1 MEKITARIAVS
12 ELARKVQVEHL
23 GGGAVE
29 IPNGVAV
36 AKFASAAPLPG
47 WPGEGGSLGFLGRFT
62 ESRKGF
68 PILRTAFVTL
78 ARERPGLRL
87 LVAGPGDRD
96 DLYDEIPA
104 DLHDRV
110 EFLGLVSEAD
120 KARMLRSV
128 DVYVAPNTGG
138 ESFGMVL
145 TEAMAAGAAIA
156 ASDLDAFRRVLDGGR
171 AGALFPTGSAPALT
185 VLLGELLDDP
195 ARRAALSACAR
206 DRRRG
211 LRLAERSQPGTRGV
225 RHRDRGHRRP
235 GFRRGVGGTTPRHVT
250 LRHKTALRCPAC
262 GGYRASSWSRPRCP
276 RTWRGPPTGSN
287 ASTSAPPPP
296 AAPWTSTCCAA
307 PPRPR
312 WSPSAPTSVELYA
325 AARLALDAAPDEREV
340 AENDLTRQLQ
350 SQPLTGTDPA
360 TRTLIATSRRVVL
373 ARQVHTDLV
382 RDALTARGRP
392 LVRLLRMARRYPR
405 PRYFDIVEPTLPDL
419 ARGGPAPA
427 AGPGR
432 GR

>member
-1 MEKITARIAVS
+1 VRIGIVSPYSFDVPGGVQNHIIDLAEALIGLGHEVSVLAPADEDSELPPYVVPAGRAVPLPYNGSVARIAFGPVSTARVRRWLARGAFDVLHVHEPMTLSLSLLAVLSARGPVVATFHTAMNRSRMLSAGAGMLQLVMEKITARIAVS

-36 AKFASAAPLPG
+36 AKFASATPLPG
-47 WPGEGGSLGFLGRFT
+47 WPGQGGSLGFLGRFT

-110 EFLGLVSEAD
+110 EFLGLVTEAD

-138 ESFGMVL
+138 ESFGMIL
-145 TEAMAAGAAIA
+145 TEAMASGATIA

-171 AGALFPTGSAPALT
+171 AGAVFPTGSAPALT

-195 ARRAALSACAR
+195 ARRAALSECAR
-206 DRRRG
+206 AVVEAFDWPSVANRVLEVYATAIEATDGRVFD
-211 LRLAERSQPGTRGV
+211 AEWAEP
-225 RHRDRGHRRP
+225 RP
-235 GFRRGVGGTTPRHVT
+235 G
-250 LRHKTALRCPAC
+250 A
-262 GGYRASSWSRPRCP
+262 
-276 RTWRGPPTGSN
+276 
-287 ASTSAPPPP
+287 
-296 AAPWTSTCCAA
+296 
-307 PPRPR
+307 
-312 WSPSAPTSVELYA
+312 
-325 AARLALDAAPDEREV
+325 
-340 AENDLTRQLQ
+340 
-350 SQPLTGTDPA
+350 
-360 TRTLIATSRRVVL
+360 
-373 ARQVHTDLV
+373 
-382 RDALTARGRP
+382 
-392 LVRLLRMARRYPR
+392 
-405 PRYFDIVEPTLPDL
+405 
-419 ARGGPAPA
+419 
-427 AGPGR
+427 
-432 GR
+432 